1 MKNNKHV
8 RSSSRIEGSG
18 LRVVMWT
25 VTGGEWTV
33 TGGEWTVTGGEWTV
47 AGGIDRTV
55 DYLLHVNG

>member
-33 TGGEWTVTGGEWTV
+33 TGGEWTV